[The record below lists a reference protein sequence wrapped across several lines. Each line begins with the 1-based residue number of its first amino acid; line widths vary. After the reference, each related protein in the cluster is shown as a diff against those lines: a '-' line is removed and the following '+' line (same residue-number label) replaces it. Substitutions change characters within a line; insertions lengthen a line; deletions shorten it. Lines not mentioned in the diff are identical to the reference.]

1 MAVVPY
7 NGHSLSP
14 QAADLVRR
22 IAQRILDE
30 PADLMDQV
38 YAAVA
43 AAADEPLRSEP
54 VLAAEV
60 AASTRANVLHW
71 AASIERD
78 PGGRVPANLTPEVLG
93 IAREAFRRGIEQ
105 TVYTTYHAGQ
115 NVVQAHWMR
124 TAFALSADPAVLRQ
138 ALTAGSESVA
148 GFVEDMVAVLSE
160 QLRRERA
167 DLARSS
173 HARRF
178 EVVSLIL
185 DSAPITTGRAS
196 TQLGYD
202 LRRRHTAAVL
212 WTDPRRP
219 DQAALAAAA
228 EVLGPVT
235 GARQVLTVIASSSSV
250 WAWLAAAADTDA
262 GAITAATAAQP
273 AVRVAVG
280 PAGTGA
286 DGFRRSHFDA
296 VATQRLMSR
305 RPDLRVARFADVQL
319 VALALAD
326 EQRAREFVAR
336 TLGTLADADRE
347 LRDTLCVYIA
357 EQFSA
362 ARAAR
367 ALYTH
372 RNTVLNR
379 LQRAERLL
387 PLPLAGHGLEVGVA
401 LEIAQWL
408 GTQPPVQVSGGLT
421 GAPITILISP
431 LTRGTRKGRAHHHR
445 PPRSLWGDCAY
456 FPCHFQR
463 GSCSYHGWPDHGR
476 ERDAGGGRRP
486 HGQLCRAR

>member
-1 MAVVPY
+1 MGAVPDA
-7 NGHSLSP
+7 GEPLSP
-14 QAADLVRR
+14 QAAGLVRR
-22 IAQRILDE
+22 IARAILDE

-38 YAAVA
+38 QAAVL
-43 AAADEPLRSEP
+43 AAADEPMRSEP

-78 PGGRVPANLTPEVLG
+78 PGGRVPASLTPEVLG

-115 NVVQAHWMR
+115 NVVWAYWMR

-138 ALTAGSESVA
+138 VLAAGSESVA
-148 GFVEDMVAVLSE
+148 GFVDDMVAVLSE

-167 DLARSS
+167 ELARSS

-178 EVVSLIL
+178 EVASLVL
-185 DSAPITTGRAS
+185 QNAPITTGRAS
-196 TQLGYD
+196 AGLGYD

-212 WTDPRRP
+212 WTDPRQP

-228 EVLGPVT
+228 EALGPAMR
-235 GARQVLTVIASSSSV
+235 ARHVLTVIASSSSV
-250 WAWLAAAADTDA
+250 WAWLAAAADTGAAAIAAAA
-262 GAITAATAAQP
+262 GAHP

-280 PAGTGA
+280 PAGAGV

-296 VATQRLMSR
+296 VATQRLMGR

-319 VALALAD
+319 VALAIAD

-336 TLGTLADADRE
+336 TLGKLADAESE
-347 LRDTLCVYIA
+347 LRDTLCVYIG

-379 LQRAERLL
+379 IQRAERLL
-387 PLPLAGHGLEVGVA
+387 PFPLAGHGLEIGVA

-408 GTQPPVQVSGGLT
+408 GTQADSHP
-421 GAPITILISP
+421 
-431 LTRGTRKGRAHHHR
+431 
-445 PPRSLWGDCAY
+445 
-456 FPCHFQR
+456 
-463 GSCSYHGWPDHGR
+463 
-476 ERDAGGGRRP
+476 
-486 HGQLCRAR
+486 

>member
-1 MAVVPY
+1 VPEV
-7 NGHSLSP
+7 GEPLSP

-22 IAQRILDE
+22 IARTILDE
-30 PADLMDQV
+30 PDDLLDQV
-38 YAAVA
+38 HAAVA
-43 AAADEPLRSEP
+43 AAADEPLRSDP
-54 VLAAEV
+54 TLVAEM
-60 AASTRANVLHW
+60 AASTRSNVLHL
-71 AASIERD
+71 AAGIERD
-78 PGGRVPANLTPEVLG
+78 PGGRVPANLSPAVLG

-105 TVYTTYHAGQ
+105 AVYTTYHAGQ
-115 NVVQAHWMR
+115 NAVQAYWMR

-138 ALTAGSESVA
+138 ALEAGSASVA
-148 GFVEDMVAVLSE
+148 GFIDNMVAALSE

-185 DSAPITTGRAS
+185 DSAPITPGRAS
-196 TQLGYD
+196 TQLSYD

-212 WTDPRRP
+212 WTDPRHP

-228 EVLGPVT
+228 EALGPVT

-250 WAWLAAAADTDA
+250 WAWLAAAADTGA
-262 GAITAATAAQP
+262 AAITAATAAHP
-273 AVRVAVG
+273 GVRVAVG
-280 PAGTGA
+280 PAGVGA

-336 TLGTLADADRE
+336 TLGELADADPE
-347 LRDTLCVYIA
+347 LRDTLCVYIG

-387 PLPLAGHGLEVGVA
+387 PLPLAARGLEIGVA

-408 GTQPPVQVSGGLT
+408 GTQP
-421 GAPITILISP
+421 
-431 LTRGTRKGRAHHHR
+431 
-445 PPRSLWGDCAY
+445 
-456 FPCHFQR
+456 
-463 GSCSYHGWPDHGR
+463 GSATH
-476 ERDAGGGRRP
+476 AG
-486 HGQLCRAR
+486 

>member
-1 MAVVPY
+1 MAVMPDS
-7 NGHSLSP
+7 GQPLSP

-22 IAQRILDE
+22 LAQGILDE
-30 PADLMDQV
+30 PVDLMAEI
-38 YAAVA
+38 YTAVS

-60 AASTRANVLHW
+60 AASTRANVLAW
-71 AASIERD
+71 AAGIARD
-78 PGGRVPANLTPEVLG
+78 PGGRVPPNLAPEVLG

-115 NVVQAHWMR
+115 NAVQAYWMR
-124 TAFALSADPAVLRQ
+124 TAFTLSQDPVVLRQ
-138 ALTAGSESVA
+138 VLAVGSQSVA
-148 GFVEDMVAVLSE
+148 GFVEDMVAALSG

-167 DLARSS
+167 ELARSS

-185 DSAPITTGRAS
+185 DSAPITSGRAS

-228 EVLGPVT
+228 EALGPAA
-235 GARQVLTVIASSSSV
+235 GARQVLTVIATSSSV
-250 WAWLAAAADTDA
+250 WAWLAAAADTAA
-262 GAITAATAAQP
+262 GAIAAATVAYP
-273 AVRVAVG
+273 GVRVAVG
-280 PAGTGA
+280 PAGAGA

-296 VATQRLMSR
+296 VATQRLMAR

-326 EQRAREFVAR
+326 EQHAREFVAR
-336 TLGTLADADRE
+336 TLGTLADADADGE
-347 LRDTLCVYIA
+347 LRDTLCVYIG

-372 RNTVLNR
+372 RNTILNR

-408 GTQPPVQVSGGLT
+408 GTQPGS
-421 GAPITILISP
+421 A
-431 LTRGTRKGRAHHHR
+431 TRDG
-445 PPRSLWGDCAY
+445 
-456 FPCHFQR
+456 
-463 GSCSYHGWPDHGR
+463 
-476 ERDAGGGRRP
+476 
-486 HGQLCRAR
+486 

>member
-1 MAVVPY
+1 MAVVADAGEP
-7 NGHSLSP
+7 LSP
-14 QAADLVRR
+14 QAADLIRR
-22 IAQRILDE
+22 IARVFLDE
-30 PADLMDQV
+30 PADLMAELH
-38 YAAVA
+38 AAVS

-54 VLAAEV
+54 TLAAEV
-60 AASTRANVLHW
+60 AASNRANVLHL
-71 AASIERD
+71 AASMLKD

-105 TVYTTYHAGQ
+105 AVYTTYHAGQ
-115 NVVQAHWMR
+115 NAVWAYWMR
-124 TAFALSADPAVLRQ
+124 TAFALSQDPAALRQ
-138 ALTAGSESVA
+138 ALEAGSRSLA
-148 GFVEDMVAVLSE
+148 GFIDDTVAALSE

-178 EVVSLIL
+178 EVVSLVL

-196 TQLGYD
+196 TGLGYD

-219 DQAALAAAA
+219 DQGALAQAA
-228 EVLGPVT
+228 EALGPAT
-235 GARQVLTVIASSSSV
+235 RARQVLTVIASSSSV
-250 WAWLAAAADTDA
+250 WAWLAAADTDTDT
-262 GAITAATAAQP
+262 GALAAATAAHP

-280 PAGTGA
+280 PAGAGI

-305 RPDLRVARFADVQL
+305 RPDLRVARFTDVQL
-319 VALALAD
+319 VTLAIQD
-326 EQRAREFVAR
+326 EQRAREFVVR
-336 TLGTLADADRE
+336 TLGQLADADRE

-408 GTQPPVQVSGGLT
+408 GTQP
-421 GAPITILISP
+421 
-431 LTRGTRKGRAHHHR
+431 
-445 PPRSLWGDCAY
+445 
-456 FPCHFQR
+456 
-463 GSCSYHGWPDHGR
+463 GSATH
-476 ERDAGGGRRP
+476 EE
-486 HGQLCRAR
+486 

>member
-1 MAVVPY
+1 MAVVPEA
-7 NGHSLSP
+7 GEPLSP

-22 IAQRILDE
+22 IARTVLDE

-38 YAAVA
+38 HAAVS

-60 AASTRANVLHW
+60 AASTRSNVLHW
-71 AASIERD
+71 AAGIARD

-115 NVVQAHWMR
+115 NAVQAYWMR

-138 ALTAGSESVA
+138 ALAAGSASVA
-148 GFVEDMVAVLSE
+148 GFVEDMVAALSE
-160 QLRRERA
+160 QLRREHA

-185 DSAPITTGRAS
+185 DSAPITTGRAGA
-196 TQLGYD
+196 QLGYD

-228 EVLGPVT
+228 EALGPVT
-235 GARQVLTVIASSSSV
+235 RARQVLTVIASSSSV
-250 WAWLAAAADTDA
+250 WAWLAAAADTGA
-262 GAITAATAAQP
+262 AAITAATAAHP

-280 PAGTGA
+280 PAGAGA

-326 EQRAREFVAR
+326 EQGAREFVAR
-336 TLGTLADADRE
+336 TLGTLADADPD
-347 LRDTLCVYIA
+347 LRDTLCVYIG

-387 PLPLAGHGLEVGVA
+387 PHRLAGHGHEIGVA

-408 GTQPPVQVSGGLT
+408 GTQP
-421 GAPITILISP
+421 
-431 LTRGTRKGRAHHHR
+431 
-445 PPRSLWGDCAY
+445 
-456 FPCHFQR
+456 
-463 GSCSYHGWPDHGR
+463 GSATH
-476 ERDAGGGRRP
+476 AG
-486 HGQLCRAR
+486 

>member
-1 MAVVPY
+1 VPDT
-7 NGHSLSP
+7 GEPLSP
-14 QAADLVRR
+14 QAADLARR
-22 IAQRILDE
+22 IARVFLDE
-30 PADLMDQV
+30 PADLMAEV
-38 YAAVA
+38 HAAVS

-71 AASIERD
+71 AAGMARD
-78 PGGRVPANLTPEVLG
+78 PGGRVPANLSPEVLG

-115 NVVQAHWMR
+115 NAVQAYWTR
-124 TAFALSADPAVLRQ
+124 TAFTLSADPEVLRQ
-138 ALTAGSESVA
+138 ALAAGSRSVA
-148 GFVEDMVAVLSE
+148 GFVEDMVAVLSG

-167 DLARSS
+167 ELARSS

-178 EVVSLIL
+178 EVVSLVL
-185 DSAPITTGRAS
+185 DNAPITTGRAS

-212 WTDPRRP
+212 WTDPRHP

-228 EVLGPVT
+228 EALGPAT
-235 GARQVLTVIASSSSV
+235 RARQVLTVIASSSSV
-250 WAWLAAAADTDA
+250 WAWLAAAADTGA
-262 GAITAATAAQP
+262 GAITAATAAHP
-273 AVRVAVG
+273 VVRVAVG
-280 PAGTGA
+280 PAGAGT

-305 RPDLRVARFADVQL
+305 RPDLRAARFADVQL
-319 VALALAD
+319 VALAIED

-336 TLGTLADADRE
+336 TLGALADADRE
-347 LRDTLCVYIA
+347 LRDTLCVYIG

-387 PLPLAGHGLEVGVA
+387 PLPLAGHGLEIGVA

-408 GTQPPVQVSGGLT
+408 GTQP
-421 GAPITILISP
+421 
-431 LTRGTRKGRAHHHR
+431 GTATAL
-445 PPRSLWGDCAY
+445 ST
-456 FPCHFQR
+456 
-463 GSCSYHGWPDHGR
+463 
-476 ERDAGGGRRP
+476 
-486 HGQLCRAR
+486 

>member
-1 MAVVPY
+1 MAVVADAGEP
-7 NGHSLSP
+7 LSP

-22 IAQRILDE
+22 VARAVLDE

-38 YAAVA
+38 HAAVL
-43 AAADEPLRSEP
+43 AAADEPLRGEP

-60 AASTRANVLHW
+60 AASTRSNVLHL
-71 AASIERD
+71 AAGMLKD

-105 TVYTTYHAGQ
+105 SVYTTYHAGQ
-115 NVVQAHWMR
+115 NVVWAYWMR
-124 TAFALSADPAVLRQ
+124 TAFALSSDPPVLRQ
-138 ALTAGSESVA
+138 ALAAGSASLA
-148 GFVEDMVAVLSE
+148 GFVQDMVAALSE

-178 EVVSLIL
+178 EVVSLVL
-185 DSAPITTGRAS
+185 DSAPITAARAG
-196 TQLGYD
+196 THLGYD

-212 WTDPRRP
+212 WTDPGRP

-228 EVLGPVT
+228 EALGPAT
-235 GARQVLTVIASSSSV
+235 RARQVLTVIASSSSV
-250 WAWLAAAADTDA
+250 WAWLAAAADTGA
-262 GAITAATAAQP
+262 AAITAATAAHP
-273 AVRVAVG
+273 GVRVAVG
-280 PAGTGA
+280 PTGAGA

-319 VALALAD
+319 LTLTLQD
-326 EQRAREFVAR
+326 EQRAREFVTR

-347 LRDTLCVYIA
+347 LRDTLCVYIG

-387 PLPLAGHGLEVGVA
+387 PFPLAGHGLEVGVA

-408 GTQPPVQVSGGLT
+408 GTQPGSAT
-421 GAPITILISP
+421 HARSRAD
-431 LTRGTRKGRAHHHR
+431 TRR
-445 PPRSLWGDCAY
+445 
-456 FPCHFQR
+456 
-463 GSCSYHGWPDHGR
+463 R
-476 ERDAGGGRRP
+476 ELRT
-486 HGQLCRAR
+486 QRARACG

>member
-1 MAVVPY
+1 MAVVADAGEP
-7 NGHSLSP
+7 LSP

-22 IAQRILDE
+22 VARVFLDE
-30 PADLMDQV
+30 PADLMAEV
-38 YAAVA
+38 HAAVA

-60 AASTRANVLHW
+60 AASTRANVLHL
-71 AASIERD
+71 AASMLKD
-78 PGGRVPANLTPEVLG
+78 PGGPVPANLTPEVLG

-105 TVYTTYHAGQ
+105 SVYTTYHCGQ
-115 NVVQAHWMR
+115 NIVWAYWMR
-124 TAFALSADPAVLRQ
+124 TAFSLSSDPAVLRQ
-138 ALTAGSESVA
+138 ALEAGSRSVA
-148 GFVEDMVAVLSE
+148 GFVEDMVAALSG

-167 DLARSS
+167 ELARSS

-178 EVVSLIL
+178 EVVSLLL
-185 DSAPITTGRAS
+185 DNAPITAGRAS
-196 TQLGYD
+196 TRLGYD

-212 WTDPRRP
+212 WTDPGRP
-219 DQAALAAAA
+219 DQAALAQAA
-228 EVLGPVT
+228 EALGPAT
-235 GARQVLTVIASSSSV
+235 RARQVLTVIASSSSM
-250 WAWLAAAADTDA
+250 WAWLAAAADTGA
-262 GAITAATAAQP
+262 GAITAATASHHP

-280 PAGTGA
+280 PAGAGI

-305 RPDLRVARFADVQL
+305 RPDLRVARFTDVQL
-319 VALALAD
+319 VTLALQD

-336 TLGTLADADRE
+336 TLGTLAGADRE
-347 LRDTLCVYIA
+347 LRDTLCVYIG

-408 GTQPPVQVSGGLT
+408 GTQP
-421 GAPITILISP
+421 
-431 LTRGTRKGRAHHHR
+431 
-445 PPRSLWGDCAY
+445 
-456 FPCHFQR
+456 
-463 GSCSYHGWPDHGR
+463 GSATHDR
-476 ERDAGGGRRP
+476 
-486 HGQLCRAR
+486 

>member
-1 MAVVPY
+1 VADAGEP
-7 NGHSLSP
+7 LSP
-14 QAADLVRR
+14 QAADLIRR
-22 IAQRILDE
+22 IARVFLDE
-30 PADLMDQV
+30 PADLMAELH
-38 YAAVA
+38 AAVS

-54 VLAAEV
+54 TLAAEV
-60 AASTRANVLHW
+60 AASNRANVLHL
-71 AASIERD
+71 AASMLKN
-78 PGGRVPANLTPEVLG
+78 PGGPVPANLTPEVLG

-105 TVYTTYHAGQ
+105 AVYTTYHAGQ
-115 NVVQAHWMR
+115 NAVWAYWMR
-124 TAFALSADPAVLRQ
+124 TAFALSQDPAALRQ
-138 ALTAGSESVA
+138 ALEAGSRSLA
-148 GFVEDMVAVLSE
+148 GFIDDTVAALSE

-178 EVVSLIL
+178 EVVSLVL

-196 TQLGYD
+196 TGLGYD

-219 DQAALAAAA
+219 DQGALAQAA
-228 EVLGPVT
+228 EALGPAT
-235 GARQVLTVIASSSSV
+235 RARQVLTVIASSSSV
-250 WAWLAAAADTDA
+250 WAWLAAADTDTDT
-262 GAITAATAAQP
+262 GALAAATAAHP

-280 PAGTGA
+280 PAGAGI

-305 RPDLRVARFADVQL
+305 RPDLRVARFTDVQL
-319 VALALAD
+319 VTLAIQD
-326 EQRAREFVAR
+326 EQRAREFVVR
-336 TLGTLADADRE
+336 TLGQLADADRE

-408 GTQPPVQVSGGLT
+408 GTQP
-421 GAPITILISP
+421 
-431 LTRGTRKGRAHHHR
+431 
-445 PPRSLWGDCAY
+445 
-456 FPCHFQR
+456 
-463 GSCSYHGWPDHGR
+463 GSATHEG
-476 ERDAGGGRRP
+476 
-486 HGQLCRAR
+486 

>member
-1 MAVVPY
+1 MAVVPDA
-7 NGHSLSP
+7 GEPLSP

-22 IAQRILDE
+22 IARVFLDE
-30 PADLMDQV
+30 PADLMAELH
-38 YAAVA
+38 AAVS

-60 AASTRANVLHW
+60 AASTRSNVLHW
-71 AASIERD
+71 AAGIARD

-115 NVVQAHWMR
+115 NVVQAYWMR

-138 ALTAGSESVA
+138 ALAAGSASVA
-148 GFVEDMVAVLSE
+148 GFVEDMVAALSE

-185 DSAPITTGRAS
+185 DSAPITTGRAGA
-196 TQLGYD
+196 QLGYD

-228 EVLGPVT
+228 EALGPVT
-235 GARQVLTVIASSSSV
+235 RARQVLTVIASSSSV
-250 WAWLAAAADTDA
+250 WAWLAAAADTGA
-262 GAITAATAAQP
+262 AAITAATAAHP

-326 EQRAREFVAR
+326 EQGAREFVAR
-336 TLGTLADADRE
+336 TLGTLADADPD
-347 LRDTLCVYIA
+347 LRDTLCVYIG

-387 PLPLAGHGLEVGVA
+387 PHRLAGHGLEIGVA

-408 GTQPPVQVSGGLT
+408 GTQP
-421 GAPITILISP
+421 
-431 LTRGTRKGRAHHHR
+431 
-445 PPRSLWGDCAY
+445 
-456 FPCHFQR
+456 
-463 GSCSYHGWPDHGR
+463 GSATH
-476 ERDAGGGRRP
+476 AG
-486 HGQLCRAR
+486 

>member
-1 MAVVPY
+1 MAVVADAGEPDA
-7 NGHSLSP
+7 GEPDAEEPLSP

-22 IAQRILDE
+22 IARTILDE
-30 PADLMDQV
+30 PAGLMDQV

-54 VLAAEV
+54 TLAAEV
-60 AASTRANVLHW
+60 AASTRSNVLHW
-71 AASIERD
+71 AAGIARD

-115 NVVQAHWMR
+115 NAVQAYWTR
-124 TAFALSADPAVLRQ
+124 TAFTLSADPEVLRQ
-138 ALTAGSESVA
+138 ALETGSRSVA
-148 GFVEDMVAVLSE
+148 GFVDDMVAVLSE

-167 DLARSS
+167 ELARGS

-185 DSAPITTGRAS
+185 DNAPITATRAS

-212 WTDPRRP
+212 WTDPRHP

-228 EVLGPVT
+228 EALGPVT
-235 GARQVLTVIASSSSV
+235 RARQVLTVIASSSSV
-250 WAWLAAAADTDA
+250 WAWLAAAADT
-262 GAITAATAAQP
+262 GAAAIAAATGAQP
-273 AVRVAVG
+273 RVRVAVG
-280 PAGTGA
+280 PAGAGA

-296 VATQRLMSR
+296 VTTQRLMAR

-336 TLGTLADADRE
+336 TLGKLADAEPE
-347 LRDTLCVYIA
+347 LRDTLCVYIG
-357 EQFSA
+357 EHFSA
-362 ARAAR
+362 ARTAR

-387 PLPLAGHGLEVGVA
+387 PLPLAGHGLEIGVA

-408 GTQPPVQVSGGLT
+408 GTQAGT
-421 GAPITILISP
+421 A
-431 LTRGTRKGRAHHHR
+431 TRDR
-445 PPRSLWGDCAY
+445 
-456 FPCHFQR
+456 
-463 GSCSYHGWPDHGR
+463 
-476 ERDAGGGRRP
+476 
-486 HGQLCRAR
+486 

>member
-1 MAVVPY
+1 MAVVP
-7 NGHSLSP
+7 GAGEPLSP

-22 IAQRILDE
+22 LARGILDE
-30 PADLMDQV
+30 PADLMAEVQ
-38 YAAVA
+38 AAVSV
-43 AAADEPLRSEP
+43 AADEPLRSEP

-60 AASTRANVLHW
+60 AASTRSNVLHW
-71 AASIERD
+71 AAGIARD
-78 PGGRVPANLTPEVLG
+78 PGGRVPPNLTPEVLG

-115 NVVQAHWMR
+115 NAVQAYWMR
-124 TAFALSADPAVLRQ
+124 VAFALSADPAVLRQ
-138 ALTAGSESVA
+138 VLEAGSESVA
-148 GFVEDMVAVLSE
+148 GFVDDMVAVLSE

-167 DLARSS
+167 ELARSS

-185 DSAPITTGRAS
+185 DNAPITTGRAS
-196 TQLGYD
+196 AQLGYD

-228 EVLGPVT
+228 EALSPVT
-235 GARQVLTVIASSSSV
+235 RARQVLTVIASSSSM
-250 WAWLAAAADTDA
+250 WAWLAAAVETGA
-262 GAITAATAAQP
+262 GAIAAATGQQP

-280 PAGTGA
+280 PVGAGI

-319 VALALAD
+319 VTLALAD
-326 EQRAREFVAR
+326 EQRAREFVGR
-336 TLGTLADADRE
+336 TLGELADADRE
-347 LRDTLCVYIA
+347 LRDTLCVYIG

-387 PLPLAGHGLEVGVA
+387 PLPLVGHGLEVGVA

-408 GTQPPVQVSGGLT
+408 VPNPAPPPVPGDART
-421 GAPITILISP
+421 
-431 LTRGTRKGRAHHHR
+431 
-445 PPRSLWGDCAY
+445 PR
-456 FPCHFQR
+456 
-463 GSCSYHGWPDHGR
+463 
-476 ERDAGGGRRP
+476 
-486 HGQLCRAR
+486 

>member
-1 MAVVPY
+1 MAVVPDA
-7 NGHSLSP
+7 GEPLSP
-14 QAADLVRR
+14 QAADLIRR
-22 IAQRILDE
+22 IARVFLDE
-30 PADLMDQV
+30 PADLMAELH
-38 YAAVA
+38 AAVS

-60 AASTRANVLHW
+60 AASNRANVLHL
-71 AASIERD
+71 AASMLKD
-78 PGGRVPANLTPEVLG
+78 PGGPVPANLTPEVLG

-105 TVYTTYHAGQ
+105 AVYTTYHAGQ
-115 NVVQAHWMR
+115 NAVWAYWMR
-124 TAFALSADPAVLRQ
+124 TAFSLSADPAALRQ
-138 ALTAGSESVA
+138 ALEAGSRSLSGFIDDTVA
-148 GFVEDMVAVLSE
+148 ALSE

-219 DQAALAAAA
+219 DQAALAQAA
-228 EVLGPVT
+228 EALGPAT
-235 GARQVLTVIASSSSV
+235 HARQVLTVIASSSSV
-250 WAWLAAAADTDA
+250 WAWLAAAADT
-262 GAITAATAAQP
+262 GAAAVTAATAAHP
-273 AVRVAVG
+273 GVRVAVG
-280 PAGTGA
+280 PGGVGV

-296 VATQRLMSR
+296 IAAQRLMSR

-319 VALALAD
+319 VALALQD

-336 TLGTLADADRE
+336 TLGELAGADRE
-347 LRDTLCVYIA
+347 LRDTLCAYIG

-387 PLPLAGHGLEVGVA
+387 PSPLAGHGLEVGVA

-408 GTQPPVQVSGGLT
+408 GTPP
-421 GAPITILISP
+421 
-431 LTRGTRKGRAHHHR
+431 
-445 PPRSLWGDCAY
+445 
-456 FPCHFQR
+456 
-463 GSCSYHGWPDHGR
+463 GSATHDR
-476 ERDAGGGRRP
+476 
-486 HGQLCRAR
+486 

>member
-1 MAVVPY
+1 MAVVPEA
-7 NGHSLSP
+7 GEPLSP

-22 IAQRILDE
+22 IARTVLDE

-38 YAAVA
+38 HAAVS

-60 AASTRANVLHW
+60 AASTRSNVLHW
-71 AASIERD
+71 AAGIARD
-78 PGGRVPANLTPEVLG
+78 PGGRVPANLTPEVLV

-115 NVVQAHWMR
+115 NVVQAYWMR

-138 ALTAGSESVA
+138 ALAAGSASVA
-148 GFVEDMVAVLSE
+148 GFVEDMVAALSE
-160 QLRRERA
+160 QLRREHA

-185 DSAPITTGRAS
+185 DSAPITTGRAGA
-196 TQLGYD
+196 QLGYD

-228 EVLGPVT
+228 EALGPVT
-235 GARQVLTVIASSSSV
+235 RARQVLTVIASSSSV
-250 WAWLAAAADTDA
+250 WAWLAAAADTGA
-262 GAITAATAAQP
+262 AAITAATAAHP

-326 EQRAREFVAR
+326 EQGAREFVAR
-336 TLGTLADADRE
+336 TLGTLADADPD
-347 LRDTLCVYIA
+347 LRDTLCVYIG

-387 PLPLAGHGLEVGVA
+387 PHRLAGHGLEIGVA

-408 GTQPPVQVSGGLT
+408 GTQP
-421 GAPITILISP
+421 
-431 LTRGTRKGRAHHHR
+431 
-445 PPRSLWGDCAY
+445 
-456 FPCHFQR
+456 
-463 GSCSYHGWPDHGR
+463 GSATH
-476 ERDAGGGRRP
+476 AG
-486 HGQLCRAR
+486 

>member
-1 MAVVPY
+1 MTVVPDA
-7 NGHSLSP
+7 GELLSP

-22 IAQRILDE
+22 LARGILDE
-30 PADLMDQV
+30 PVDLMAEIQ
-38 YAAVA
+38 AAVS

-71 AASIERD
+71 AAGIARD
-78 PGGRVPANLTPEVLG
+78 PGGRVPANLSPEVLG

-115 NVVQAHWMR
+115 NVVQAYWVR
-124 TAFALSADPAVLRQ
+124 TAFALSPDPAVLRQ
-138 ALTAGSESVA
+138 ALAAGSESVA
-148 GFVEDMVAVLSE
+148 CFVADMVTALSE

-167 DLARSS
+167 ELARSS

-185 DSAPITTGRAS
+185 DNAPITAGHAS
-196 TQLGYD
+196 TQLSYD

-212 WTDPRRP
+212 WTDPRQP
-219 DQAALAAAA
+219 DQAALAEAADA
-228 EVLGPVT
+228 LGT
-235 GARQVLTVIASSSSV
+235 ATRARQTLTVIASSSSV
-250 WAWLAAAADTDA
+250 WAWLAVAADTDA
-262 GAITAATAAQP
+262 AAIITATAAHL
-273 AVRVAVG
+273 AVRVAIG
-280 PAGTGA
+280 PAATGA

-305 RPDLRVARFADVQL
+305 RPDLRVAKFADVQL
-319 VALALAD
+319 VTLALAD
-326 EQRAREFVAR
+326 EQRAREFVVR
-336 TLGTLADADRE
+336 TLGTLADADLE
-347 LRDTLCVYIA
+347 LRDTLCVYIG

-387 PLPLAGHGLEVGVA
+387 PLPLAGHGLEIGVA

-408 GTQPPVQVSGGLT
+408 
-421 GAPITILISP
+421 
-431 LTRGTRKGRAHHHR
+431 
-445 PPRSLWGDCAY
+445 
-456 FPCHFQR
+456 
-463 GSCSYHGWPDHGR
+463 
-476 ERDAGGGRRP
+476 
-486 HGQLCRAR
+486 

>member
-1 MAVVPY
+1 MAVVP
-7 NGHSLSP
+7 GAGEPLSP

-22 IAQRILDE
+22 LARGILDK

-38 YAAVA
+38 QAAVST
-43 AAADEPLRSEP
+43 AADEPLRSEP

-71 AASIERD
+71 AAGIARD

-105 TVYTTYHAGQ
+105 TLYTTYHAGQ
-115 NVVQAHWMR
+115 NVVQAYWMR
-124 TAFALSADPAVLRQ
+124 TAFSLSPDPAVLRQ
-138 ALTAGSESVA
+138 ALAAASESVA
-148 GFVEDMVAVLSE
+148 GFVDDMVTALSE

-167 DLARSS
+167 ELARSS

-185 DSAPITTGRAS
+185 DSAPITAGRAS

-212 WTDPRRP
+212 WTDPRLP
-219 DQAALAAAA
+219 DQAALAQAA
-228 EVLGPVT
+228 EALGT
-235 GARQVLTVIASSSSV
+235 ATRARQVLAVVASSSSL

-262 GAITAATAAQP
+262 SALTAATAAHP
-273 AVRVAVG
+273 AVRVAIG

-319 VALALAD
+319 VTLALAD
-326 EQRAREFVAR
+326 EQRAREFVVR
-336 TLGTLADADRE
+336 TLGTLADADPE
-347 LRDTLCVYIA
+347 LRDTLCVYIG

-379 LQRAERLL
+379 LHRAERLL
-387 PLPLAGHGLEVGVA
+387 PLQLAGHGLEIGVA

-408 GTQPPVQVSGGLT
+408 
-421 GAPITILISP
+421 
-431 LTRGTRKGRAHHHR
+431 
-445 PPRSLWGDCAY
+445 
-456 FPCHFQR
+456 
-463 GSCSYHGWPDHGR
+463 
-476 ERDAGGGRRP
+476 
-486 HGQLCRAR
+486 

>member
-1 MAVVPY
+1 VPDA
-7 NGHSLSP
+7 GEPDAGEPLSP

-22 IAQRILDE
+22 IARVILDE
-30 PADLMDQV
+30 PADLMAEVQ
-38 YAAVA
+38 AAVL
-43 AAADEPLRSEP
+43 AAADEPMRSEP

-71 AASIERD
+71 AAGIARD
-78 PGGRVPANLTPEVLG
+78 PGGPVPANLTPEVLG

-115 NVVQAHWMR
+115 NVVWTYWMR
-124 TAFALSADPAVLRQ
+124 TAFALCSDPVVLRQ
-138 ALTAGSESVA
+138 ALTAGSRSVA
-148 GFVEDMVAVLSE
+148 GFVDDMVAALSE

-167 DLARSS
+167 ELARSS

-185 DSAPITTGRAS
+185 DSAPITSARAGTG
-196 TQLGYD
+196 LGYD
-202 LRRRHTAAVL
+202 LRGRHAAAVL

-228 EVLGPVT
+228 EALGSAAR
-235 GARQVLTVIASSSSV
+235 ARQVLTVIASSSSG
-250 WAWLAAAADTDA
+250 WAWLAAAADTAA
-262 GAITAATAAQP
+262 GAIAAATGQYP

-280 PAGTGA
+280 PAGAGA

-319 VALALAD
+319 VALALQD

-336 TLGTLADADRE
+336 TLGALADADPE
-347 LRDTLCVYIA
+347 LRDTLCVYIG

-362 ARAAR
+362 SRAAR
-367 ALYTH
+367 VLYTH

-387 PLPLAGHGLEVGVA
+387 PVPLADHGLDVGVA

-408 GTQPPVQVSGGLT
+408 GTQADTAVHDG
-421 GAPITILISP
+421 
-431 LTRGTRKGRAHHHR
+431 
-445 PPRSLWGDCAY
+445 
-456 FPCHFQR
+456 
-463 GSCSYHGWPDHGR
+463 
-476 ERDAGGGRRP
+476 
-486 HGQLCRAR
+486 

>member
-1 MAVVPY
+1 MAVVADAGEP
-7 NGHSLSP
+7 LSP
-14 QAADLVRR
+14 QAADLIRR
-22 IAQRILDE
+22 IARVFLDE
-30 PADLMDQV
+30 PADLMAELH
-38 YAAVA
+38 AAVS

-54 VLAAEV
+54 MLAAEV
-60 AASTRANVLHW
+60 AASNRANVLHL
-71 AASIERD
+71 AASMLKD

-105 TVYTTYHAGQ
+105 AVYTTYHAGQ
-115 NVVQAHWMR
+115 NAVWAYWMR
-124 TAFALSADPAVLRQ
+124 TAFSLSADPAALRQ
-138 ALTAGSESVA
+138 ALEAGSRSLA
-148 GFVEDMVAVLSE
+148 GFIDDTVAALSE

-185 DSAPITTGRAS
+185 DSAPITAGRAS

-228 EVLGPVT
+228 EALGPAT
-235 GARQVLTVIASSSSV
+235 RARQVLTVIASSSSV
-250 WAWLAAAADTDA
+250 WAWLAAAAETDA
-262 GAITAATAAQP
+262 GALAAATAAHP

-280 PAGTGA
+280 PAGAGI

-319 VALALAD
+319 VALALAG
-326 EQRAREFVAR
+326 RAAR
-336 TLGTLADADRE
+336 PRVRRPDARRAGRRRGE
-347 LRDTLCVYIA
+347 LRDTLCVYIG

-367 ALYTH
+367 ACTPTAT
-372 RNTVLNR
+372 RSSTASSAPNGCSRSRWPATAWRSASRSRSPSGSAPNPAV
-379 LQRAERLL
+379 
-387 PLPLAGHGLEVGVA
+387 
-401 LEIAQWL
+401 
-408 GTQPPVQVSGGLT
+408 PPMT
-421 GAPITILISP
+421 G
-431 LTRGTRKGRAHHHR
+431 
-445 PPRSLWGDCAY
+445 
-456 FPCHFQR
+456 
-463 GSCSYHGWPDHGR
+463 
-476 ERDAGGGRRP
+476 DARTP
-486 HGQLCRAR
+486 

>member
-1 MAVVPY
+1 MADAGEPDA
-7 NGHSLSP
+7 GEPLSP

-22 IAQRILDE
+22 IARVILDE
-30 PADLMDQV
+30 PADLMDRV
-38 YAAVA
+38 YAAVS

-60 AASTRANVLHW
+60 AASTRSNVLHW
-71 AASIERD
+71 AAGIARD
-78 PGGRVPANLTPEVLG
+78 PAGRVPANLTPEVLG

-115 NVVQAHWMR
+115 NAVQAYWMR
-124 TAFALSADPAVLRQ
+124 TAFELSADPAVLREVL
-138 ALTAGSESVA
+138 AAGSESVA
-148 GFVEDMVAVLSE
+148 GFVDDMVAALSE

-167 DLARSS
+167 ELARSS

-185 DSAPITTGRAS
+185 DSAPITTVQAS

-202 LRRRHTAAVL
+202 LSRRHTAAVL

-228 EVLGPVT
+228 GALGPAT
-235 GARQVLTVIASSSSV
+235 RARQVLTVVASSSSV
-250 WAWLAAAADTDA
+250 WAWLAAAADTGA
-262 GAITAATAAQP
+262 GAITAAIAAYP

-280 PAGTGA
+280 PAGAGA

-296 VATQRLMSR
+296 VATQRLMGR
-305 RPDLRVARFADVQL
+305 RPDLPVARFADVQL

-326 EQRAREFVAR
+326 EQNAREFVAR

-347 LRDTLCVYIA
+347 LRDTLCVYIG

-408 GTQPPVQVSGGLT
+408 GTQP
-421 GAPITILISP
+421 
-431 LTRGTRKGRAHHHR
+431 
-445 PPRSLWGDCAY
+445 
-456 FPCHFQR
+456 
-463 GSCSYHGWPDHGR
+463 GSATH
-476 ERDAGGGRRP
+476 AG
-486 HGQLCRAR
+486 